1 MAGGKIFGVSKK
13 ANIHMISVE
22 STEISALKGMNFVKD
37 HATPGKTVISI
48 SLGGGREYKK
58 CEDDKLKELIDKGF
72 IVIVAAGNGSSNGC
86 PSENNKLFINY
97 GGYRRA
103 ISVGATNVILDGSGY
118 YVRNKSNYGD
128 CVDIHSPGEVFY
140 PNVFTNTY
148 LVGGGTSSAT
158 PIVAGVAASIM
169 SENRDI
175 VFNNELMRKTLIDM
189 SIKNAIKGLQSS
201 DTPNRFVNNGKRS
214 IYSPDD
220 TNIFCGSSLNISC
233 SDGCCT
239 KNGECIKI
247 ENDSLNEC
255 LIENGCQS
263 EFGYCT
269 SETKSIE
276 ECENEL
282 KENKECLIENESFN
296 EIKES
301 LTDNSLFQQNEEK
314 YLEILRAFNSDKC
327 RTFYKKLYTNQSIC
341 SIAKKY
347 KSFEFINTFNDEV
360 YNEYNGISRDFNEK
374 VGYSYRCYQELYEYN
389 QCYIGSDINVVN
401 FDAGMYSEKMLISDC
416 NYYLINNCDDY
427 HISNQEKNMEEI
439 IPFSD
444 KFTRDELIEK
454 CNTGFSNEC
463 DFSIDMSYYSECIY
477 HNRYNYKILET
488 YFDDQRDNFRTIC
501 INNFEDNDDIKNQII
516 INSCEQ
522 KIRNKIDECTLDYYQ
537 EIDKE
542 KIKNKCNKFNS
553 NECQNIFEKVSKESN
568 ICFYAY
574 NNKMFENLYWNYYYE
589 RYSFNNI
596 LCNVNKNK
604 IIEECENE
612 ISYYKDCILNG
623 QPSDKIDLQNHCMKF
638 NNYKCQN
645 LYERPK
651 LSMISCYV
659 EPDTISTDFYEE
671 IITDSIFQMPTI
683 SIPTITKTLTIT
695 TTVANRSSTPKS
707 ITATPVLY

>member
-1 MAGGKIFGVSKK
+1 MNNYFILFTILLLNLFIKVYTENANFIVAISRKETDKPYDDEDPVIQKETALLVNDRMNEIFDIIEENQDTYKNNGVMDEKVEKELNSVPMRKRNGITRKYFFINDNDPKKSYKRSLDLLDLNNSTIEYIPIKSVLVSHICSILNYYAVNAYLSDETAKKVCSLDNVLYCEKSESFKLENDISNKSDNTTLTKRNNEENNENNSKYYNINAIKKETKWSDVSIQDYPYKDLNHLSILSQSPYIDINKTTDNNFYYPSSAGKGIDIYIIDEGANFNHEDYDTYEGTPDERTVICDAIINDDSVRYTNEDEKKYCFSSREYPNHGIMTSSMAGGKIFGVSKK

-255 LIENGCQS
+255 LIENGCQ
-263 EFGYCT
+263 
-269 SETKSIE
+269 
-276 ECENEL
+276 
-282 KENKECLIENESFN
+282 
-296 EIKES
+296 
-301 LTDNSLFQQNEEK
+301 
-314 YLEILRAFNSDKC
+314 
-327 RTFYKKLYTNQSIC
+327 
-341 SIAKKY
+341 
-347 KSFEFINTFNDEV
+347 
-360 YNEYNGISRDFNEK
+360 
-374 VGYSYRCYQELYEYN
+374 
-389 QCYIGSDINVVN
+389 
-401 FDAGMYSEKMLISDC
+401 
-416 NYYLINNCDDY
+416 
-427 HISNQEKNMEEI
+427 
-439 IPFSD
+439 
-444 KFTRDELIEK
+444 
-454 CNTGFSNEC
+454 
-463 DFSIDMSYYSECIY
+463 
-477 HNRYNYKILET
+477 
-488 YFDDQRDNFRTIC
+488 
-501 INNFEDNDDIKNQII
+501 
-516 INSCEQ
+516 
-522 KIRNKIDECTLDYYQ
+522 
-537 EIDKE
+537 
-542 KIKNKCNKFNS
+542 
-553 NECQNIFEKVSKESN
+553 
-568 ICFYAY
+568 
-574 NNKMFENLYWNYYYE
+574 
-589 RYSFNNI
+589 
-596 LCNVNKNK
+596 
-604 IIEECENE
+604 
-612 ISYYKDCILNG
+612 
-623 QPSDKIDLQNHCMKF
+623 
-638 NNYKCQN
+638 
-645 LYERPK
+645 
-651 LSMISCYV
+651 
-659 EPDTISTDFYEE
+659 
-671 IITDSIFQMPTI
+671 
-683 SIPTITKTLTIT
+683 
-695 TTVANRSSTPKS
+695 
-707 ITATPVLY
+707 